1 MNRLVSEI
9 QDLGHYMRDNRMDG
23 FSQFAAKQKIYET
36 LWECE
41 KQLKDSPTFSIEEEW
56 LNENRKSN

>member
-9 QDLGHYMRDNRMDG
+9 QDLGHYMRDPRMDG

>member
-1 MNRLVSEI
+1 MSRLLSEI
-9 QDLGHYMRDNRMDG
+9 QDLGDYMRDPRMDG
-23 FSQFAAKQKIYET
+23 FSQFTAKQRIYEV

-56 LNENRKSN
+56 INENRKSN

>member
-1 MNRLVSEI
+1 MSRLVNEI
-9 QDLGHYMRDNRMDG
+9 EGLGHYMRDPRMDG
-23 FSQFAAKQKIYET
+23 FSSFAAKQKIYEV

-56 LNENRKSN
+56 LNENRKQN

>member
-1 MNRLVSEI
+1 MSRLVSEI
-9 QDLGHYMRDNRMDG
+9 EDLGRYMRDPRMDG
-23 FSQFAAKQKIYET
+23 FSCFAAKQKIYEV